1 MMSIFGS
8 GRLRSFSLLFSDIV
22 SVSLAL
28 FWGFYSYWL
37 CGAKYEMTITL
48 NAWPIV
54 LMIVLFNIAGRLYCG
69 NLIYPGLVINPVE
82 ELRRLMISAIGSF
95 LLFFAFLTLTRE
107 NLYFSRLALTI
118 SAMLSLVTLP
128 VGRIVI
134 RYILWKFRIA
144 YIPAV
149 IAGDIE
155 LAKSIIERMQADDY
169 AILKIYA
176 SNCGGSCGSG
186 IPDLSREELLEF
198 ARKKN
203 INYLIY
209 CNSGMEYDKA
219 TDSYMPEFLY
229 ALVVNKTARFPVLW
243 SYPVSFYHYFSF
255 EVGNRMLRKGVLLQK
270 RILEV
275 VLAIIGLILAF
286 LPGVILAVL
295 VKLSSEG
302 PAFYRAKRLGKNGK
316 PISVLKFRTMVHK
329 ADQEL
334 ERILSEDPDLRDE
347 WEAKFKLDNDPR
359 VTKVGRFLRK
369 TSLDELPQFWNV
381 IKGEMSLI
389 GPRPIVP
396 AEVKYYGKDYET
408 FSSVK
413 PGITGLWQ
421 VSGRSSTDYEERVEL
436 DVFYVNNWSIW
447 MDFYIMFATINAVL
461 LQRGAK

>member
-1 MMSIFGS
+1 MSSIFAS

-28 FWGFYSYWL
+28 FLGFYSYRL
-37 CGAKYEMTITL
+37 CGARYEMTIVLKT
-48 NAWPIV
+48 WPIV

-82 ELRRLMISAIGSF
+82 ELRRLIISALGSF

-107 NLYFSRLALTI
+107 YLFFSRLALII
-118 SAMLSLVTLP
+118 SALLSTLTLP

-155 LAKSIIERMQADDY
+155 LAKNIIRRMKDDDY
-169 AILKIYA
+169 GILKVCA
-176 SNCGGSCGSG
+176 SRCGGKCDEA
-186 IPDLSREELLEF
+186 IPDLTEEELAQF
-198 ARKKN
+198 VKKKD

-209 CNSGMEYDKA
+209 CNSGAEYDKA
-219 TDSYMPEFLY
+219 TDRYMRNFLHV
-229 ALVVNKTARFPVLW
+229 LVVNKTARFPVLW

-275 VLAIIGLILAF
+275 VLAVIGIILAF
-286 LPGVILAVL
+286 IPGVILAIL

-302 PAFYRAKRLGKNGK
+302 PAFYKAKRLGKNGK
-316 PISVLKFRTMVHK
+316 PINVLKFRTMINK

-334 ERILSEDPDLRDE
+334 EKILSEDPDLRE
-347 WEAKFKLDNDPR
+347 QWEAKFKLDNDPR
-359 VTKVGRFLRK
+359 VTKVGKFLRK
-369 TSLDELPQFWNV
+369 TSLDELPQFLNV

-408 FSSVK
+408 FASVK

-421 VSGRSSTDYEERVEL
+421 VSGRSSTDYTERVEL